1 MWCQIAEM
9 HMKGMNS
16 VSPAIYIFPHIEVSL
31 EAQRVKHLPAMQK
44 TWVQILGLPWRRKWQ
59 PTPVFLPGESHG
71 QRSPVG
77 YSPWDCKE
85 SDTIE
90 RFNFLFTHRKALN
103 SVV

>member
-16 VSPAIYIFPHIEVSL
+16 VSPAIYIFPHIEASL
-31 EAQRVKHLPAMQK
+31 VAQRVKSLPAMRE
-44 TWVQILGLPWRRKWQ
+44 TWVQILGLPWRVKWQ

-71 QRSPVG
+71 WRSLVG
-77 YSPWDCKE
+77 YSPWGHKE

-90 RFNFLFTHRKALN
+90 RFNFLFTHRKAQN